1 MQAMTQTIHQK
12 VTAKHLGRD
21 AYLYIRQ
28 STMHQVLKNTESAK
42 RQYQLRERALALGW
56 QSEQIRV
63 IDCDQ
68 AQSGAFQAGRN
79 GFQELVAEVSMG
91 KVGLV
96 MGLEVSRLARNN
108 ADWHRLLEICAFTN
122 TLILD
127 QDGVYDI
134 TSFNDRLL
142 LGLKGAMSEAEL
154 HILRGRLL
162 QGLLSKARRGE
173 LKIPLPAGFE
183 YDELN
188 RVVLSRDS
196 QVRQVFHQF
205 FAAFRRLGSA
215 MAIAKEFRR
224 EGIKMPHYNRTGPK
238 SSRIIWGDLNHSQA
252 LRILHNPRYAGVF
265 SFGKT
270 RTRKDPDGRIHYEKL
285 PVKEWT
291 TLIRDAHP
299 GYISWEEYEANGRR
313 LLENTLAY
321 GKDNRKT
328 PPREG
333 PALLQGIIICGVCG
347 KRMTVRYHQRGD
359 KLTPD
364 YICQR
369 DKIEQA
375 QAKDCQRIP
384 GADIDKSV
392 ANTLVSMVNES
403 NIDTA
408 LAVQE
413 ELQSRID
420 QADKIRRQ
428 QVERAR
434 YEVDLA
440 RRRYMKVDPEK
451 RYVAEA
457 LEAEWNE
464 KLRLLEEAQ
473 GAYEKARQ
481 RDQALLNEDQ
491 KTLLRTLSTDFAHVW
506 DTIGM
511 HCRERKRII
520 RLLIEDVTLI
530 RGESITVHIR
540 FKGGTSSTLTL
551 PLPQPAFK
559 IWQTPPE
566 VVAQVDA
573 LLDDYTF
580 GRIAAIL
587 NEQGLRSGKGKL
599 FSSTIIG
606 NIYRDYDLKS
616 RFDRLRE
623 KGLLTTKEIAEQLD
637 VSTTTVKVWRRHG
650 LLKGYAYND
659 KNECLF
665 EPPGI
670 DRPFKSQGRKLSKRQ
685 KNIGL
690 ISEHTKEVHY
700 EA

>member
-238 SSRIIWGDLNHSQA
+238 
-252 LRILHNPRYAGVF
+252 LRGV
-265 SFGKT
+265 T
-270 RTRKDPDGRIHYEKL
+270 IND
-285 PVKEWT
+285 
-291 TLIRDAHP
+291 
-299 GYISWEEYEANGRR
+299 
-313 LLENTLAY
+313 
-321 GKDNRKT
+321 
-328 PPREG
+328 
-333 PALLQGIIICGVCG
+333 GIIV
-347 KRMTVRYHQRGD
+347 
-359 KLTPD
+359 
-364 YICQR
+364 
-369 DKIEQA
+369 
-375 QAKDCQRIP
+375 
-384 GADIDKSV
+384 
-392 ANTLVSMVNES
+392 
-403 NIDTA
+403 
-408 LAVQE
+408 
-413 ELQSRID
+413 
-420 QADKIRRQ
+420 
-428 QVERAR
+428 
-434 YEVDLA
+434 
-440 RRRYMKVDPEK
+440 
-451 RYVAEA
+451 
-457 LEAEWNE
+457 
-464 KLRLLEEAQ
+464 
-473 GAYEKARQ
+473 
-481 RDQALLNEDQ
+481 
-491 KTLLRTLSTDFAHVW
+491 
-506 DTIGM
+506 
-511 HCRERKRII
+511 
-520 RLLIEDVTLI
+520 
-530 RGESITVHIR
+530 
-540 FKGGTSSTLTL
+540 
-551 PLPQPAFK
+551 
-559 IWQTPPE
+559 
-566 VVAQVDA
+566 
-573 LLDDYTF
+573 
-580 GRIAAIL
+580 
-587 NEQGLRSGKGKL
+587 
-599 FSSTIIG
+599 
-606 NIYRDYDLKS
+606 
-616 RFDRLRE
+616 
-623 KGLLTTKEIAEQLD
+623 
-637 VSTTTVKVWRRHG
+637 
-650 LLKGYAYND
+650 
-659 KNECLF
+659 
-665 EPPGI
+665 
-670 DRPFKSQGRKLSKRQ
+670 
-685 KNIGL
+685 
-690 ISEHTKEVHY
+690 
-700 EA
+700 